1 MCIGKLKIST
11 TKHIEAKIQK
21 QFLPMEYAMLLYEWL
36 PSFKQK
42 GMSVI
47 EYTFMFNNL
56 SILVGLNKRNEEMTS
71 YHLVVLNLSIRNE
84 IEVVHWFNL
93 EDVQICLNGR
103 KEGMMLWCKKTYIP
117 SALMVCRI
125 GI

>member
-21 QFLPMEYAMLLYEWL
+21 QFLPMEYAMLLYEWF
-36 PSFKQK
+36 PTFKQK
-42 GMSVI
+42 GMPVI

-71 YHLVVLNLSIRNE
+71 YYLVVLNLSIRNE

-93 EDVQICLNGR
+93 EDVQN
-103 KEGMMLWCKKTYIP
+103 MP
-117 SALMVCRI
+117 
-125 GI
+125 